1 MKIDKYEYP
10 DDLLYDRE
18 HNWARIEGNIVTQG
32 FTDFAQSIA
41 GEIVYVE
48 IPRVG
53 REVKQGEAFM
63 SIESGKW
70 VGRIKATFSGR
81 IVEANEDLE
90 WESTLVNEDPYG
102 KGWMVKIEA
111 SNLEEERK
119 NLYSPSD
126 PEFQAFVQE
135 EIKKYAK

>member
-135 EIKKYAK
+135 EIKKYTK